1 MDVVA
6 PLSPTTSSRLETS
19 EVDLLA
25 RVFSGLSDT
34 TRLQILL
41 LLLERER
48 NVSELVAHVGASQGR
63 VSMHLQCLRLCGFV
77 ASERRGK
84 YVYYRVRDG
93 RVRELIALA
102 GAFAASYH
110 QELASCAIL
119 DQEVTRSENQVV

>member
-1 MDVVA
+1 MNVVA
-6 PLSPTTSSRLETS
+6 PLAPPPASSLETS
-19 EVDLLA
+19 EVGLLA
-25 RVFSGLSDT
+25 RVFSGISDT

-48 NVSELVAHVGASQGR
+48 NVSEIVGQVGASQGR
-63 VSMHLQCLRLCGFV
+63 VSMHLQCLRWCGFV

-102 GAFAASYH
+102 RAFAASYH
-110 QELASCAIL
+110 QELASCTIL
-119 DQEVTRSENQVV
+119 NGEDIRTEREGV